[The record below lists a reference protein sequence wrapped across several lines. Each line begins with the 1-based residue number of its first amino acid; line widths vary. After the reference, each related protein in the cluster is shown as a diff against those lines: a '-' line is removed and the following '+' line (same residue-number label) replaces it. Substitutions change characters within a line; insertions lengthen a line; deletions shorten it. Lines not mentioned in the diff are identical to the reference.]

1 MENFLVESNI
11 YFEATAAV
19 FGLVLC
25 VFLFFDSDET
35 RFEYRIL
42 TYACVL

>member
-25 VFLFFDSDET
+25 VFLFLTGMRPDSNT
-35 RFEYRIL
+35 GY
-42 TYACVL
+42 